1 MLDVKNNNYL
11 QELVTTAGDAF
22 NNLYIAEFLGKN
34 CPGLGGGTGNGR
46 AFQRCALF
54 VHR

>member
-22 NNLYIAEFLGKN
+22 NNLYIAEFLGGVFDTQEISME
-34 CPGLGGGTGNGR
+34 C
-46 AFQRCALF
+46 Q
-54 VHR
+54 